1 MSGRWPLDIT
11 VRQNQGCR
19 DFLVSYFLIRE
30 QHSGIHIKRSFV
42 LVGFFVCLLRVL
54 TNQLYVHQST
64 CTLGSSAS
72 HLTTGSF
79 SAGPTAWPL
88 LLSEGPPL
96 QGLQDTSFTFLWMW
110 HPSRRAADHLLGLC
124 HRSARKTSPFARQ
137 RLPMQGQMKY
147 GESYKY
153 SQSTRHMQRP
163 SRIAGSRDKAEMTVT
178 CTSEPPN
185 VGLLNY
191 QE

>member
-110 HPSRRAADHLLGLC
+110 HPSRRAADPLLGLC

-137 RLPMQGQMKY
+137 RLPMQGPDEVWGVLQVF
-147 GESYKY
+147 SVYKA
-153 SQSTRHMQRP
+153 H
-163 SRIAGSRDKAEMTVT
+163 AKAEQDSREQGQSRNDSNLYFW
-178 CTSEPPN
+178 TSKCW
-185 VGLLNY
+185 LA
-191 QE
+191 